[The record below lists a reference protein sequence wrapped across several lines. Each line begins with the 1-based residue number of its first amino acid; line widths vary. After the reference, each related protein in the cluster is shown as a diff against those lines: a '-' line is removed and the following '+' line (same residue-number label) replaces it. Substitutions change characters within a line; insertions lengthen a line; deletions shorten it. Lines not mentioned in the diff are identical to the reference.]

1 MINMFRALME
11 KVDSMQKQ
19 MGNVSRGIETIRKSQ
34 KEILGIKN
42 TVTEI
47 INVFGGFISRLES

>member
-1 MINMFRALME
+1 ME